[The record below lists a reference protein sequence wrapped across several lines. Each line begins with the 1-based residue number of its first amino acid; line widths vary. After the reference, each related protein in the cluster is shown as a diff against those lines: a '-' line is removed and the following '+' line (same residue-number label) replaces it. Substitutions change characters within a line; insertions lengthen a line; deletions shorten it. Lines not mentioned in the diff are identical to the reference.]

1 MTIRGMIFYMRG
13 ANHCLI
19 HGPSSN
25 ALQAANEKSFGFGLG
40 KSAAD
45 AYAAKAYSSSGQ
57 VAIDMIEGTKGHGF
71 GGFDYR

>member
-1 MTIRGMIFYMRG
+1 MRRATHG
-13 ANHCLI
+13 LI
-19 HGPSSN
+19 HDPSPR
-25 ALQAANEKSFGFGLG
+25 ALQAYDKKGAAYAKSCFGLE

-57 VAIDMIEGTKGHGF
+57 VAIDMIEGAKGHGF